1 MMRRFLKRQI
11 YHFEIFGTI
20 VQKFISMF
28 MIHTWVCQ
36 MTVYVYLRVSTD
48 EQDIDSQMES
58 VKGWLSEKGIE
69 EFEIIKDEGVSG
81 GIPAKKRPG
90 FSKILEM
97 AREGDILVVSELT
110 RLGRSLGDVILTLNE
125 LTEKGVRVVAVKE
138 GLDSTSDAM
147 QFKIMTTLLALF
159 ADLEREFIRKRTREG
174 LMRARGKGKRLGRPP
189 VLDEGK
195 LVTVVELYQKG
206 FSARKIAGILNVS
219 PSTVSRALR
228 RLREAGALSELKV
241 VRIDRK
247 KLKEVIGGEG

>member
-1 MMRRFLKRQI
+1 
-11 YHFEIFGTI
+11 
-20 VQKFISMF
+20 
-28 MIHTWVCQ
+28 MIHIWVEHV
-36 MTVYVYLRVSTD
+36 TVYIYLRVSTD

-58 VKGWLSEKGIE
+58 VKSWLSAKGIDN
-69 EFEIIKDEGVSG
+69 FEIIKDEGVSG

-97 AREGDILVVSELT
+97 AGEGDILVVSELT

-138 GLDSTSDAM
+138 GLDSTADAM

-159 ADLEREFIRKRTREG
+159 ADLEREFIRKRTQEG
-174 LMRARGKGKRLGRPP
+174 LRRAREKGKRLGRPP

-195 LVTVVELYQKG
+195 LVTVVELYRKG

-228 RLREAGALSELKV
+228 KLREAGALSERRV
-241 VRIDRK
+241 VQIDRK